1 MMALCATSIVA
12 SSCHTDKH
20 TEVQTQLK
28 LIEQLEQVEGQ

>member
-1 MMALCATSIVA
+1 VRLAELRRRY
-12 SSCHTDKH
+12 TDNH